1 MTIYA
6 NNPQS
11 VINGFYSSSRNVFLT
26 LSIGIAMYGFAESFK
41 INKIKNIIK
50 DISLFIFIFSLMLGL
65 NNIQMFSNYIGK
77 LEKEE
82 LNGNKLP
89 AYIDLK
95 AWKRYLYIK
104 FYFIL
109 LLLFIITVAFVRLI
123 NRRFV

>member
-1 MTIYA
+1 
-6 NNPQS
+6 
-11 VINGFYSSSRNVFLT
+11 
-26 LSIGIAMYGFAESFK
+26 
-41 INKIKNIIK
+41 
-50 DISLFIFIFSLMLGL
+50 MLGL